1 MTEIELLQIVADLLK
16 ICLET
21 FGVGLGLI
29 VALIVAIT
37 WRG

>member
-1 MTEIELLQIVADLLK
+1 MTEIELLQFIADRLQ

-21 FGVGLGLI
+21 LGVGLGLI
-29 VALIVAIT
+29 MALIVATT